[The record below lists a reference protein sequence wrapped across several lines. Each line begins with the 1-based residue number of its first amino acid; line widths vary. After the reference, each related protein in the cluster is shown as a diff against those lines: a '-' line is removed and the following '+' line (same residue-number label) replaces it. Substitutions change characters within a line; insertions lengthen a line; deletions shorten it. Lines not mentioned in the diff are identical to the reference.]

1 MYHHATLLQEAL
13 QSYLLPMDYLIQVF
27 TPYAEL
33 LVAISLLTFIGSL
46 LLVPILVIRIPA
58 DYFSHNRRQPLESNH
73 PLIRISIRVLK
84 NLFGFFLVIAGLIM
98 LVTPGQGLLTLL
110 AGMVIMNYPGKF
122 RLERWLVTRFHLLPA
137 MNWIR
142 QRYQLPPIE
151 ISD

>member
-1 MYHHATLLQEAL
+1 
-13 QSYLLPMDYLIQVF
+13 MDHLIQIL
-27 TPYAEL
+27 TPYAEW

-58 DYFSHNRRQPLESNH
+58 DYFSHNRRPPLESNH
-73 PLIRISIRVLK
+73 PLIRISMRFLK
-84 NLFGFFLVIAGLIM
+84 NLFGFLLVIAGLIM
-98 LVTPGQGLLTLL
+98 LITTGQGLLTLL

-122 RLERWLVTRFHLLPA
+122 RLERWVVTRFHLLSG

-142 QRYQLPPIE
+142 HRYKLPPLE